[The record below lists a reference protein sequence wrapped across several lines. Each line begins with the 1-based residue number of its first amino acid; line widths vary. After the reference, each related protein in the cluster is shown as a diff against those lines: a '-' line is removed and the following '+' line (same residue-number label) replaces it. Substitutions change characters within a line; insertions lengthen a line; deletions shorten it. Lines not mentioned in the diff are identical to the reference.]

1 MSAVFGR
8 GRWELRL
15 PDCPS
20 LKEKRRVVHSLR
32 DRVRAR
38 LKVSAAETDFQEERR
53 RTEISIAFVAS
64 DPTIARSL
72 LDQADAII
80 SSDPRIYVMQ
90 AESELL

>member
-8 GRWELRL
+8 GRWEVRI

-38 LKVSAAETDFQEERR
+38 LRISAAETDFQDDRR
-53 RTEISIAFVAS
+53 RAEVSIAFVAS
-64 DPTIARSL
+64 DPAVARSL
-72 LDQADAII
+72 LEQADAII
-80 SSDPRIYVMQ
+80 SSDPRIYVLKI
-90 AESELL
+90 ESELY